1 VIFWEVASLF
11 FALLCLA
18 PWLLRC
24 GSLFYFRFLLER
36 GDVGFERSVFLFLR
50 FDWHKYLGF
59 LFSAFFFFRGIA
71 RSNSAVYRYNFTGE
85 ILKPSL
91 LGNSY
96 GIGLYVWLD
105 GRSNDWFDRGLHVQD
120 WVDCRLTAG

>member
-1 VIFWEVASLF
+1 M
-11 FALLCLA
+11 ALLVRIRSADYIHVC
-18 PWLLRC
+18 
-24 GSLFYFRFLLER
+24 RF
-36 GDVGFERSVFLFLR
+36 
-50 FDWHKYLGF
+50 
-59 LFSAFFFFRGIA
+59 
-71 RSNSAVYRYNFTGE
+71 NFTGE

-120 WVDCRLTAG
+120 WVDCRLTVG